1 MYKNTLATRR
11 LPTVTTVNSPNA
23 VCDQSLPGA
32 DQGRCERVV
41 WPCGAAVQ
49 PVNVLNHT
57 SLAAAL
63 LSAGEGVRSGAPLSA
78 VARVCC
84 QEESL

>member
-1 MYKNTLATRR
+1 MLCATKACQGQIR
-11 LPTVTTVNSPNA
+11 VGVNVS
-23 VCDQSLPGA
+23 
-32 DQGRCERVV
+32 
-41 WPCGAAVQ
+41 CGPVGLLYR

-63 LSAGEGVRSGAPLSA
+63 LSAGEGVSSGAPLSA